1 MQSYF
6 VRIGAL
12 AEIQS
17 AWGPN
22 GVERDSRVILR
33 TAAGLQLGL
42 VLGPSREFS
51 SDEASSAEAS
61 SAEASSAEASSAEA
75 TGTRILR
82 STTDQ
87 DELLI
92 GRLSRHKRTAVE
104 RCREALTSSG
114 SKSTLLDI
122 DQMLDGGTLVMHF
135 LGEVDQ
141 VAESITKQIAEE
153 YESVIRTRH
162 FAKLLRDG
170 CGPDCGTGAGCSTGS
185 CSGCNAAACTDRI
198 GATRNQ

>member
-17 AWGPN
+17 ARGPD

-42 VLGPSREFS
+42 VLGPSQQLPSFEAS
-51 SDEASSAEAS
+51 APKASGAGASSAETTA
-61 SAEASSAEASSAEA
+61 AH
-75 TGTRILR
+75 ILR
-82 STTDQ
+82 STTDE

-92 GRLSRHKRTAVE
+92 GRLNRHKRTAVE
-104 RCREALTSSG
+104 RCREALASSG
-114 SKSTLLDI
+114 SKSVLLDI
-122 DQMLDGGTLVMHF
+122 DQMLDGGILVMHF

-141 VAESITKQIAEE
+141 TAESITKQIAEE
-153 YESVIRTRH
+153 YESVVRTRH

-185 CSGCNAAACTDRI
+185 CTGCNAAACTDRI
-198 GATRNQ
+198 GK